1 MNNNEI
7 DYNHYNRVKIVN
19 REVGSNRQR
28 YN

>member
-19 REVGSNRQR
+19 WEVGFNR
-28 YN
+28 